1 MASYEVLT
9 SAPSSVL
16 DGWSVVENEGG
27 TAVNAT
33 SDRLQAEV
41 ALDHPVVAFDASE
54 LRAVLSV
61 VAPKEQSDQ
70 RAPLHLVAVLDK
82 SGSMH
87 GEKLRLVKQTM
98 IFMLRYLSEKDSLG
112 LVEYGSEVH
121 VTCPLTRCDAEG
133 RERLKMAVEK
143 IQISGQTNLKG
154 LELHKETPRGTT
166 PEQTV
171 QVGNLY
177 RRLPD
182 DEAAERSAKGEH
194 YGRIEEPP
202 TGCPRVHEWT
212 AAVRFNRPEEEAL
225 VQKVIF
231 ELHETFRDPV
241 VEVQQPPFQ
250 LTRLGWGTFE
260 VKITLHMKDGREF
273 KVARG
278 LLLFWRVLPWCSFHC
293 CFRGLLCGAGE
304 LLESCTA
311 SFAER
316 AEEMRED
323 RASLGAG
330 NPDVV
335 VRSTFLFTDG
345 HANCGIT
352 ESDALCAATTAM
364 LNELSSCKS
373 TISTFGF
380 GQDHRAE
387 VLQRIA
393 DAGEG
398 SYSHV
403 QSEDQIAECFG
414 EALGGLLSTTH
425 QNVSLKLE
433 LAPGVQFD
441 RAFTSFPVEPIEN
454 GVKVELG
461 DLFAE
466 ERRDVLISL
475 RLPAA
480 QNEALQAL
488 GRVTASGFSVLQK
501 RSEHELKPLML
512 ERRAQVPVSPG
523 HPQVERHWNRH
534 LTHDALERGR
544 AAADRDHM
552 EEAKQILDEA
562 IEALGKSQ
570 LVIDGDC
577 TSVTLLGD
585 LHDCR
590 ADLSTR
596 EQYVALGSKKMAMC
610 HQMHSKQRQSPG
622 SEAFVYANF
631 SMQRT
636 EAAFK
641 MGIA

>member
-1 MASYEVLT
+1 MTSMASYEVLT

-143 IQISGQTNLKG
+143 IQISGQTNLSGGLLKG

-273 KVARG
+273 KVD
-278 LLLFWRVLPWCSFHC
+278 H
-293 CFRGLLCGAGE
+293 
-304 LLESCTA
+304 
-311 SFAER
+311 
-316 AEEMRED
+316 
-323 RASLGAG
+323 
-330 NPDVV
+330 
-335 VRSTFLFTDG
+335 
-345 HANCGIT
+345 
-352 ESDALCAATTAM
+352 M
-364 LNELSSCKS
+364 LS
-373 TISTFGF
+373 
-380 GQDHRAE
+380 
-387 VLQRIA
+387 
-393 DAGEG
+393 
-398 SYSHV
+398 
-403 QSEDQIAECFG
+403 
-414 EALGGLLSTTH
+414 
-425 QNVSLKLE
+425 
-433 LAPGVQFD
+433 FD
-441 RAFTSFPVEPIEN
+441 RAETFRPVLLPLRSPGASSSSGGFFPGAASTAASAASSVGLGSFWNLARLHLQRGLRRCERTGPVW
-454 GVKVELG
+454 GLG
-461 DLFAE
+461 IRMWWCAPPSSSPM
-466 ERRDVLISL
+466 VMQTVGS
-475 RLPAA
+475 
-480 QNEALQAL
+480 
-488 GRVTASGFSVLQK
+488 
-501 RSEHELKPLML
+501 
-512 ERRAQVPVSPG
+512 RRAMPF
-523 HPQVERHWNRH
+523 
-534 LTHDALERGR
+534 ALPP
-544 AAADRDHM
+544 
-552 EEAKQILDEA
+552 LP
-562 IEALGKSQ
+562 
-570 LVIDGDC
+570 C
-577 TSVTLLGD
+577 
-585 LHDCR
+585 
-590 ADLSTR
+590 
-596 EQYVALGSKKMAMC
+596 
-610 HQMHSKQRQSPG
+610 
-622 SEAFVYANF
+622 
-631 SMQRT
+631 
-636 EAAFK
+636 
-641 MGIA
+641 